1 MMTTRQNRPGGVQD
15 VGRFPGVE
23 PGSSHFPLM
32 SPEWGHIGTYEL
44 VTVLTILVSGKIFLT
59 FPATLTERAKTSGW
73 FVTTVGALVAAVGV
87 IAIVAL
93 MNRFPDYSLSR
104 VSLHLAGPVFGSVFN
119 ALLSLFFFVLAAI
132 VLREAAET
140 LVIGILPLTPLSV
153 LIVVMLI
160 VIAYGTYLGI
170 EAVSRTAFLLAPWL
184 LLLLAAILASDAR
197 YFNFVRLTPIWGTT
211 PLKEIWLGVVRSALY
226 AEIVAV
232 AFLYPALRQ
241 KKPVLR
247 STLVS
252 LGFSWLIITV
262 LMVSVVAIFGVTGA
276 SRTAFPIYFMAR
288 LIHFGRFL
296 QRVEALFVFLWFFSA
311 ALKVTVA
318 FYIANVAVS
327 ETLHLPN
334 YRPLVP
340 AMSVILYTVSFLA
353 PSFIAVV
360 NFEADI
366 IRGYSS
372 LICFGIPLIL
382 LGLAVVTGKRQSGSR
397 DEHHLRESSP
407 GGKEGVADEG

>member
-1 MMTTRQNRPGGVQD
+1 MAKGAKRQGEAHD
-15 VGRFPGVE
+15 AGRFPGVK
-23 PGSSHFPLM
+23 PGSEKFPSM

-44 VTVLTILVSGKIFLT
+44 IAALTILVSGKIFLT
-59 FPATLTERAKTSGW
+59 FPATLIERAKTSAW

-87 IAIVAL
+87 LVIVTL

-104 VSLHLAGPVFGSVFN
+104 VSLHLAGPVFGSIFN
-119 ALLSLFFFVLAAI
+119 ALLSLFFFVLAAT

-153 LIVVMLI
+153 LIVVMLL
-160 VIAYGTYLGI
+160 VVAYGTYLGI

-184 LLLLAAILASDAR
+184 LLLLAAILISDTQ
-197 YFNFVRLTPIWGTT
+197 YFNFIRLTPFWGTS
-211 PLKEIWLGVVRSALY
+211 PLKDVWLGVVRSALY

-247 STLVS
+247 STLVT

-262 LMVSVVAIFGVTGA
+262 LVVSVVAIFGVTGA

-340 AMSVILYTVSFLA
+340 AMSVIMYTVSFLA
-353 PSFIAVV
+353 PSFISVV
-360 NFEADI
+360 NFEADV
-366 IRGYSS
+366 IRGYSG

-382 LGLAVVTGKRQSGSR
+382 LGLAVITGKRQPGSR
-397 DEHHLRESSP
+397 DERHQRESAP
-407 GGKEGVADEG
+407 GKKEGVADEG